1 MKLFTEHSF
10 YTILSIIYYILTY
23 IHNVIRMMGKVERKK
38 GRKKDER
45 EIISS
50 NFCELVFLLFFKLQL
65 LLSKCKKRDC
75 SSEPLINLINI

>member
-1 MKLFTEHSF
+1 
-10 YTILSIIYYILTY
+10 
-23 IHNVIRMMGKVERKK
+23 MMGKVERKK

-65 LLSKCKKRDC
+65 LLSKCKKKR
-75 SSEPLINLINI
+75 LFLWAINKSNQYIIQRLKKE